1 MKKSIRERHSL
12 PSIREIPRSGPAK
25 ANDIRF
31 ATLRGRNQPPAPL
44 KTVPELQ
51 AKEVDPNTR
60 GDPVKNP
67 TVSAQPGNLVTN
79 ICGRSLLAPPS
90 LSSISGNSSHLA
102 ASGAET
108 AKESH
113 PPNISSIFGKDY
125 PENTIGGIR
134 SGYDSIKQNS
144 PQTTHEVALQSYR
157 VARQNGAAYI
167 WERAA
172 ASCTGAQNPPI
183 DGYGRNASR
192 SSTVD
197 PRPISQKT
205 FHNTENTGDTLNPS
219 PGSSQTNHLYHT
231 DHSIPNSTIGLGT
244 LYPEALCGPTP
255 YPEPTPYPGP
265 SRPNTALSQNR
276 RGISPSRPSTP
287 STFRIKSLVKK
298 ASQLLGMSNASRST
312 ISINARAASVTPEI
326 RQPKQHQINKRG
338 KTRESKDNVK
348 TVTVQTQAQMFLEIA
363 RKAERKGKTVYFA
376 STTGSTFVLTNDS
389 CAGAYTAISL
399 STANLAGQ
407 MAPSLMGAGELL
419 VDGKNGR
426 KGLLFLL
433 SPQQIMGL
441 LPFEKVDV
449 EKEGKSEMHG
459 FGAKAKL
466 GHQFYEHEWQDGE
479 DRRFTLA
486 LHLAKVKVRGPGHL
500 LGEISAVFWA

>member
-31 ATLRGRNQPPAPL
+31 ATLRGRNQPPVPL

-60 GDPVKNP
+60 GNPVKIP
-67 TVSAQPGNLVTN
+67 TVSAPPGNPVTN
-79 ICGRSLLAPPS
+79 IYGRSLLAPPS
-90 LSSISGNSSHLA
+90 LSSLFGKSSHLA
-102 ASGAET
+102 AGGGGT
-108 AKESH
+108 AKEIHFS
-113 PPNISSIFGKDY
+113 NISSIYRKDY
-125 PENTIGGIR
+125 PKNPVGGIR
-134 SGYDSIKQNS
+134 FGYDSTKPNS

-157 VARQNGAAYI
+157 AARQDGTGYI

-172 ASCTGAQNPPI
+172 ASCTVAQNPI
-183 DGYGRNASR
+183 DDYGRNASR
-192 SSTVD
+192 SSIVH
-197 PRPISQKT
+197 PGPISQGT
-205 FHNTENTGDTLNPS
+205 FQNTANTGDTLLNQP
-219 PGSSQTNHLYHT
+219 PGSPQTIYHT
-231 DHSIPNSTIGLGT
+231 DHSIPHGKMQLET
-244 LYPEALCGPTP
+244 LHPESLCEPTP
-255 YPEPTPYPGP
+255 YPEP
-265 SRPNTALSQNR
+265 SRPDTALSQNR
-276 RGISPSRPSTP
+276 RGISLIGLRPSTP
-287 STFRIKSLVKK
+287 STFRIKSLAKK
-298 ASQLLGMSNASRST
+298 TSQLFGMSNASRST
-312 ISINARAASVTPEI
+312 IALNARAATVTPEVG
-326 RQPKQHQINKRG
+326 QPKQHQINKRG
-338 KTRESKDNVK
+338 KAWESKDDVR

-363 RKAERKGKTVYFA
+363 RKAEKKGKTVYFA

-419 VDGKNGR
+419 VDGKNGK

-449 EKEGKSEMHG
+449 EKEGKSEMYG

-486 LHLAKVKVRGPGHL
+486 LHLATVIVRGPGHL